1 MIGGVWIPVP
11 DDLAA
16 RLDAITAGRRSGL
29 MERRRAFES
38 AVHAALDAEG
48 WPNGGRGEI
57 AIPCVYWFVNLRRRG
72 EQLGHVGPLPS
83 KDDAERVAKSWRSTG
98 ARASVSRT
106 AIGACLTNRFGG
118 TP

>member
-16 RLDAITAGRRSGL
+16 RLDALPVARRGL
-29 MERRRAFES
+29 LARRRAFEA

-57 AIPCVYWFVNLRRRG
+57 PIPCTYWFVNLRRRG
-72 EQLGHVGPLPS
+72 EPIGHVGPLPS
-83 KDDAERVAKSWRSTG
+83 KDDADRVARSWRSTG
-98 ARASVSRT
+98 TRAFVSRT
-106 AIGACLTNRFGG
+106 AIGACLTNRFEG
-118 TP
+118 P